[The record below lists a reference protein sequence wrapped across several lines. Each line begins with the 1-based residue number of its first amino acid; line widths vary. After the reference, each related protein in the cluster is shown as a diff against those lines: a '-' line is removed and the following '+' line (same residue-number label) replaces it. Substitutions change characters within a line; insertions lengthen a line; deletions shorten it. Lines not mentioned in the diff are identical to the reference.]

1 MAAPAEF
8 AELSLT
14 RAELLLLKN
23 GLLEMVFFWP
33 QEVERV
39 TGRPLDS
46 AKAVNDALRE
56 ELHRHDEQGPG
67 GVGLSRPVTILSGPR
82 VGGERGAA
90 RRVYLSPERHDL
102 RIQADLLDV
111 HLRALVFVAAE
122 FNERDVQA
130 RLASTKRDIAEF
142 VADLTT
148 PGSFRRPG

>member
-1 MAAPAEF
+1 MATLTEF

-23 GLLEMVFFWP
+23 GLLELVFYWP

-39 TGRPLDS
+39 TGRQFDS
-46 AKAVNDALRE
+46 AKAVNVALRD

-67 GVGLSRPVTILSGPR
+67 GVGLSRPVTVLSGPR

-90 RRVYLSPERHDL
+90 RRVYLSPERHDV

-111 HLRALVFVAAE
+111 HLRALAFVAAE
-122 FNERDVQA
+122 FNERDVDA
-130 RLASTKRDIAEF
+130 RLGSTKRDIADF
-142 VADLTT
+142 IADLAR
-148 PGSFRRPG
+148 PGSFRRPA